1 MVTWIVFLFIDLHVS
16 THKWKLKG
24 GNENLSA
31 HLKLVGYLQ
40 EIAEIHKLRW
50 RYLCSNAK
58 HGDKAG
64 PFLH

>member
-1 MVTWIVFLFIDLHVS
+1 MSLLINGN
-16 THKWKLKG
+16 LKG